1 MMILS
6 TVLGK
11 MGWKCQIS
19 DQWFLGRWNV
29 RYGISFIGGDDSRQ
43 DVVQSGKSMLS
54 GGVVLVHLVSYLQTS
69 RVLMV
74 DLPPVMVSFW

>member
-6 TVLGK
+6 TILGK
-11 MGWKCQIS
+11 MGWKRQMC
-19 DQWFLGRWNV
+19 
-29 RYGISFIGGDDSRQ
+29 ISFIGGDDSRQ

-69 RVLMV
+69 RVLMD
-74 DLPPVMVSFW
+74 DLPLAMLSFW